1 MIIPQVN
8 TLGAVLESRQNPCPD
23 NYYYDGYGRC
33 RASGWWYYG
42 RWILA
47 AVVIVFFVVLF
58 VTWSCMKNR
67 RRRRQ
72 GLAPMYGTGWMP
84 APAYNNNGQ
93 QPQYNQGGWLGGFG
107 HKNNNN
113 QPPPPQY
120 TPAPAQGQ
128 QYTGQTFNS
137 NEGYYGHHQNDV
149 PLQQPAGSYY
159 PRGGEP
165 VYEPPAGPP
174 PAKN

>member
-1 MIIPQVN
+1 M
-8 TLGAVLESRQNPCPD
+8 
-23 NYYYDGYGRC
+23 
-33 RASGWWYYG
+33 
-42 RWILA
+42 
-47 AVVIVFFVVLF
+47 IVFFILLF
-58 VTWSCMKNR
+58 VTWSCVKNR

-72 GLAPMYGTGWMP
+72 GMQPMYGTGWIP
-84 APAYNNNGQ
+84 AGGGGGGPVNNQ
-93 QPQYNQGGWLGGFG
+93 QPQYNQGGWFGGFG
-107 HKNNNN
+107 GHKNHKNNN

-120 TPAPAQGQ
+120 TPGPGGAPTQEQ

-159 PRGGEP
+159 PRGGDP
-165 VYEPPAGPP
+165 VYAPPEGPP